1 MALTTA
7 NVDTSSHTFQTWV
20 DKTNIL
26 LDAYSTT
33 IVTTA
38 ANSSGGITT
47 GNATVNGIFTS
58 NSVSV
63 NGNST
68 FGLRGG
74 NVTTNATLFITSNVS
89 IGNASVNTVINTTT
103 IDTDLMLTVLGN
115 TSLTNGTVTFTTN
128 STSNVYTFGAG
139 NTSFDSGVLFV
150 DAVNNKVGVNNTAP
164 GVALEVTGSANI
176 STSVNSS
183 ILTVGTSFI
192 ANTTGAYHTGTINA
206 ASFTT
211 TGLLANVTALVP
223 TSNTILLGNSIG
235 RFILSANTGDFTG
248 AVNGA
253 SFSTSGLVANTT
265 ALVATSNTILLGNSI
280 GRFVLS
286 ANTGNFT
293 GTLTGTVANMSTSV
307 NSALLTVGTSF
318 IANTTGVFH
327 TGTINAASF
336 TTTGVS
342 ANTTAIVPTSNTIL
356 LGDAVGRFV
365 LSANTGNFTGA
376 VTGTVANMSTS
387 VNSAVLT
394 VGTNF
399 IANTTQVTIGSGVLL
414 SSNGTTGT
422 AGHVLISNGAIG
434 SPYWATFTPTIPASY
449 VQNTDSR
456 TLSGNLVISGT
467 SFTPSSNT
475 VLLGNATQRWVLSA
489 NTGDFTGT
497 VTGTVANMSTSV
509 NSALLTVG
517 TSFIANTTG
526 VFHTGTIN
534 AASFTTSGL
543 RANTTAIVPTSNTIL
558 LGNSIGRF
566 ILSANTGDFTGAVSG
581 ISFSTSGL
589 VANTTAIAP
598 TSNTILLG
606 NSIGR
611 FVLSANTGDFSG
623 NVTISG
629 TSHSIAGNVDIDSGT
644 LIIDAGSDTVKVK
657 NLSTNTGS
665 IYISTGTLPGVTLMS
680 ISNGD
685 IGSNITSAQTIATFT
700 KTLYPTGQLTITAS
714 NTTHKQ
720 VEHLI
725 FAHNGTDVQT
735 TVFGRVAAP
744 ASANLGIANVAIS
757 GADLLI
763 NFNQVT
769 ASTKINILANLFTP

>member
-1 MALTTA
+1 MALSTA
-7 NVDTSSHTFQTWV
+7 NVDTGSHTFQTWV
-20 DKTNIL
+20 DKTNTL

-89 IGNASVNTVINTTT
+89 IGNATVNTVIDTTV

-150 DAVNNKVGVNNTAP
+150 DATNNRVGINNTAP
-164 GVALEVTGSANI
+164 GVALVVTGSANV
-176 STSVNSS
+176 STSVNSAQF
-183 ILTVGTSFI
+183 TVGTSFI
-192 ANTTGAYHTGTINA
+192 ANTTGTYHTGTINA

-211 TGLLANVTALVP
+211 TGLVANVTALVP

-235 RFILSANTGDFTG
+235 RF
-248 AVNGA
+248 
-253 SFSTSGLVANTT
+253 
-265 ALVATSNTILLGNSI
+265 
-280 GRFVLS
+280 
-286 ANTGNFT
+286 
-293 GTLTGTVANMSTSV
+293 
-307 NSALLTVGTSF
+307 
-318 IANTTGVFH
+318 
-327 TGTINAASF
+327 
-336 TTTGVS
+336 
-342 ANTTAIVPTSNTIL
+342 
-356 LGDAVGRFV
+356 
-365 LSANTGNFTGA
+365 
-376 VTGTVANMSTS
+376 
-387 VNSAVLT
+387 
-394 VGTNF
+394 
-399 IANTTQVTIGSGVLL
+399 
-414 SSNGTTGT
+414 
-422 AGHVLISNGAIG
+422 
-434 SPYWATFTPTIPASY
+434 
-449 VQNTDSR
+449 
-456 TLSGNLVISGT
+456 
-467 SFTPSSNT
+467 
-475 VLLGNATQRWVLSA
+475 VLSA

-526 VFHTGTIN
+526 TYHTGTIN
-534 AASFTTSGL
+534 AASFTTTGL
-543 RANTTAIVPTSNTIL
+543 VANTTVIAPTSNTIL

-566 ILSANTGDFTGAVSG
+566 VLSANTGDFTGAVSG

-589 VANTTAIAP
+589 VANTTALVP

-611 FVLSANTGDFSG
+611 FVLSANTGNFSG

-629 TSHSIAGNVDIDSGT
+629 TSHTIAGNVDIDSGT
-644 LIIDAGSDTVKVK
+644 LVIDAAADTVKVK

-665 IYISTGTLPGVTLMS
+665 IYINSGVLSGVTLMS

-725 FAHNGTDVQT
+725 FAHNDTDIQT

-757 GADLLI
+757 GADLVI
-763 NFNQVT
+763 SFNQAT